1 MYIDFFSNV
10 GVNPLSVSAII
21 SLVVL
26 VFLLAISA
34 FISASEVAF
43 FALEPAQKSQLNTE
57 NKKDDLIIRLKNAP
71 EKLLATIVTGNNLVN
86 IAIIILSTCF
96 LNTLFD
102 FSQALLFGF
111 IIQTVIIT
119 FLLLLFGEIIPKVYA
134 SQNALQ
140 VARYSAKAIR
150 VLQIAVYPLV
160 KLLVNSTTFVNKR
173 LAKHTH
179 TNISV
184 DELSHALELTSKQ
197 SDEDKEILEG
207 IIKFG
212 NISVE
217 KIMTPRIDMVDIDI
231 KIPFGKVVEKI
242 LEAGYSRVP
251 VYLGSKDNIRGI
263 LYIKDLLAHLDKG
276 DNFRWQTLI
285 RRAYFVPET
294 KKIDDLLS
302 DFQRQK
308 IHIAVV
314 VDEFVGTSG
323 IVTMEDVM
331 EEIFGEIKDEYD
343 EGEESLFKKI
353 DETTYFFEGKIL
365 LTDFFR
371 ITKIDETPFE
381 KLTADVD
388 TLAGLILAITGDFPI
403 KNQQIPFDKYIF
415 EILSVDERRI
425 KNVKF
430 IKI

>member
-1 MYIDFFSNV
+1 M
-10 GVNPLSVSAII
+10 SVAAVV

-26 VFLLAISA
+26 LLLLAISA
-34 FISASEVAF
+34 FMSASEVAF
-43 FALEPAQKSQLNTE
+43 FALTPTQKDRLNTD
-57 NKKDDLIIRLKNAP
+57 NKKDELIIRLKNEP
-71 EKLLATIVTGNNLVN
+71 EKLLATIVIGNNLAN
-86 IAIIILSTCF
+86 IAIIILSTYF

-102 FSQALLFGF
+102 FSRALLFGF
-111 IIQTVIIT
+111 IVQTVIIT

-134 SQNALQ
+134 SQNALRM
-140 VARYSAKAIR
+140 ARFSAKAIR
-150 VLQIAVYPLV
+150 ALQITVYPLV
-160 KLLVNSTTFVNKR
+160 KLLVSSTTFVNKR
-173 LAKHTH
+173 LAKRTH

-184 DELSHALELTSKQ
+184 DELSQAFELTSKQ
-197 SDEDKEILEG
+197 SDEDKEMLKG

-231 KIPFGKVVEKI
+231 KMPFGKVIERI

-251 VYLGSKDNIRGI
+251 VYLGSKDNIRGV

-294 KKIDDLLS
+294 KKIDDLLA
-302 DFQRQK
+302 DFQQQK

-314 VDEFVGTSG
+314 VDEFGGTSG

-353 DETTYFFEGKIL
+353 NDTTYIFEGKIL

-388 TLAGLILAITGDFPI
+388 TLAGLILAMTGDFPVE
-403 KNQQIPFDKYIF
+403 NQKIPFDKYIF
-415 EILSVDERRI
+415 EIISVDERRI

-430 IKI
+430 IGREINNL